1 MVRRLQD
8 CDSTRDRAQLILVG
22 SIALAFII
30 IGLVVVFN
38 TVLFTDNLAAQGS
51 VGEIENA
58 QEFQQQVE
66 RDMPELVRHV
76 ENGTDSN
83 TAFSGNVDGNVS
95 TTYNRLLAETYA
107 DGSPTYVNVTF
118 NESSSTFGTRVVQN
132 NDTKF
137 NSSGDT
143 SNLDWEPVQPGDPRY
158 IGQFETNITT
168 GELLDVS
175 GSDNFT
181 IVLRSESASEPPV
194 HIQLSDDTGTLVLNQ
209 TRGSGITQNVCTIP
223 DSHVRLNITNGSA
236 PNHSACSFNSTNVLS
251 GPYSMEFRNVD
262 NVQGNYSFVVN
273 GTVDSHP
280 GIVWDRDGPATPYAN
295 RVLLE
300 AGVDLYYQSRTVTYV
315 SNQTITVR
323 EVPK

>member
-1 MVRRLQD
+1 MVRKLQD

-83 TAFSGNVDGNVS
+83 PAFSGNVDGNVS

-118 NESSSTFGTRVVQN
+118 NESSSTFGTRVVQDGGEFVN
-132 NDTKF
+132 NGNNGNWDPVTDRNVSEFTMNVSVAEVSNSGTDFEMMLTGDSGSNVELEMWYDGSELAINQTDDTNDPTCSIPPGADGAVVINVSDGSSEGTCTF
-137 NSSGDT
+137 DSLDNLSAPYTVEFTNGDQAGGQYTFLSNGTISSG
-143 SNLDWEPVQPGDPRY
+143 
-158 IGQFETNITT
+158 TNYN
-168 GELLDVS
+168 G
-175 GSDNFT
+175 
-181 IVLRSESASEPPV
+181 R
-194 HIQLSDDTGTLVLNQ
+194 
-209 TRGSGITQNVCTIP
+209 
-223 DSHVRLNITNGSA
+223 NGSS
-236 PNHSACSFNSTNVLS
+236 PYVNH
-251 GPYSMEFRNVD
+251 
-262 NVQGNYSFVVN
+262 
-273 GTVDSHP
+273 
-280 GIVWDRDGPATPYAN
+280 
-295 RVLLE
+295 VLLE

-323 EVPK
+323 EVPQ